1 MKIDRIVSYTRCVFC
16 YTIVTVDMRFFGEV
30 YMKNEAVEYRTIEE
44 VLERAKVAEG
54 KPFKDYDI
62 KNRLA
67 SSGNKGGLGQ
77 IIEEGL
83 FGYDINSKSEADFFE
98 LGVELKV
105 TPLKLDKKKR
115 VVAKERLVL
124 NIINYMEEYK
134 FTFET
139 SSFWKKN
146 EKLLIMFY
154 MWKEN
159 CERGDYKIIKSF
171 LHTFSEEDLLI
182 IVRDWETIVAK
193 IRSGKA
199 EEISEGDTMYLAAC
213 TMGANSNTTRK
224 QPFSSIDAKQRAFSL
239 KPSYITS
246 YARSVLSNEIQVSL
260 ANADELREKSLED
273 ILQDRF
279 MPYYGLTTKEICLKL
294 GTEAGIGKN
303 EIPRLTSLMLGIK
316 GTHLD
321 EIEEFKKANIQFKT
335 IRLEPDGLPKEHMSF
350 EQINFQRL
358 MEDDWEDSQ
367 FYEKFEYT
375 KFLFVVFQYDEKL
388 SVAKK
393 KNREREPYLKKVIL
407 WNMPEKTVQTEIK
420 DLWEATRKVLQ
431 DGVKFSPAKN
441 GIGVSNNLPG
451 AKDSEVCHIRPKG
464 LNGNDKVQLPDGQW
478 ITKQCYWLNREYV
491 AKIVE

>member
-146 EKLLIMFY
+146 
-154 MWKEN
+154 
-159 CERGDYKIIKSF
+159 
-171 LHTFSEEDLLI
+171 
-182 IVRDWETIVAK
+182 
-193 IRSGKA
+193 
-199 EEISEGDTMYLAAC
+199 
-213 TMGANSNTTRK
+213 
-224 QPFSSIDAKQRAFSL
+224 
-239 KPSYITS
+239 
-246 YARSVLSNEIQVSL
+246 
-260 ANADELREKSLED
+260 
-273 ILQDRF
+273 
-279 MPYYGLTTKEICLKL
+279 
-294 GTEAGIGKN
+294 
-303 EIPRLTSLMLGIK
+303 
-316 GTHLD
+316 
-321 EIEEFKKANIQFKT
+321 
-335 IRLEPDGLPKEHMSF
+335 
-350 EQINFQRL
+350 
-358 MEDDWEDSQ
+358 
-367 FYEKFEYT
+367 
-375 KFLFVVFQYDEKL
+375 
-388 SVAKK
+388 
-393 KNREREPYLKKVIL
+393 
-407 WNMPEKTVQTEIK
+407 
-420 DLWEATRKVLQ
+420 
-431 DGVKFSPAKN
+431 
-441 GIGVSNNLPG
+441 
-451 AKDSEVCHIRPKG
+451 
-464 LNGNDKVQLPDGQW
+464 
-478 ITKQCYWLNREYV
+478 
-491 AKIVE
+491 